1 MGITIPRDTL
11 LFGRRRGVDSG
22 GSYPH
27 RRPHSSCPCMLVLGG
42 GGLWADALPPPSAA
56 ADYLT
61 GRAVNIWEDE
71 PVWQNPLLSSTPLL
85 NHALSP
91 LKMCREL
98 WNLKEGFTE
107 GNGETTQSGE
117 LLSLIL
123 WCLRPSGSS
132 SRRFSFSAGLTYTEQ
147 SLFRQKKVSL
157 HNLRLG
163 AQLKIRQWLKHCH
176 QTSDNPVAL
185 RSQWKSRRC
194 YRP

>member
-1 MGITIPRDTL
+1 M
-11 LFGRRRGVDSG
+11 DSG

-27 RRPHSSCPCMLVLGG
+27 RRPHSSCPCMPVLAGG
-42 GGLWADALPPPSAA
+42 RLWADALPPPSAA

-61 GRAVNIWEDE
+61 RRAVNIWEDE
-71 PVWQNPLLSSTPLL
+71 PVWQNPLLSSTPLP

-98 WNLKEGFTE
+98 WNLKEGFAE

-123 WCLRPSGSS
+123 WCLRPSRSS
-132 SRRFSFSAGLTYTEQ
+132 SRPFSFSAGLTYTEQ

-163 AQLKIRQWLKHCH
+163 AQLKIRQ
-176 QTSDNPVAL
+176 
-185 RSQWKSRRC
+185 
-194 YRP
+194 